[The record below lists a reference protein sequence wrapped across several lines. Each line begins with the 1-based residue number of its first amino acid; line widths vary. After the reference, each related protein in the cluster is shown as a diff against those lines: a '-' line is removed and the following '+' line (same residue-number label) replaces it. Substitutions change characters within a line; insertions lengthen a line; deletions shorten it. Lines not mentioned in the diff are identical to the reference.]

1 MKYMPQFLL
10 PLPKNRVVFQEI
22 GSFIVLFATK
32 ATTCYAGGKGK
43 ALARKEVTK

>member
-1 MKYMPQFLL
+1 MHRMFI
-10 PLPKNRVVFQEI
+10 KNNGAVEYPHYTVYA
-22 GSFIVLFATK
+22 LFVTK